1 MSQMTL
7 VQKLAENP
15 LGDLKRKADACVGEH
30 DGQADETV
38 LLEQTLSKISGLLQV
53 GFGMAGSEVIG
64 KSMSIENDGE
74 FNYMLAGE
82 TSTLIT
88 ARHRALPRNADSTL
102 TVFRAQAKRSPL
114 FSDSPS
120 SKNSRTHAAVWRRR
134 RARTSIPLRRLFT
147 RALTAFTERLT
158 RTLVA
163 RF

>member
-82 TSTLIT
+82 TRSLIAGRVALYPETL
-88 ARHRALPRNADSTL
+88 
-102 TVFRAQAKRSPL
+102 
-114 FSDSPS
+114 
-120 SKNSRTHAAVWRRR
+120 
-134 RARTSIPLRRLFT
+134 
-147 RALTAFTERLT
+147 
-158 RTLVA
+158 
-163 RF
+163 